1 MKIWNGI
8 ESYPATA
15 SRVVATIG
23 NYDGVHLG
31 HQAIVRSVVEA
42 ARRVE
47 RASVLITFEP
57 HPLTIVAAERR
68 PRLIQTR
75 RQKLERLEAMGLDV
89 VLILRFDAELASL
102 SGEEFF
108 SQVVCGPIGFEAIHV
123 GSNFRFGKGRGGD
136 VELLRALGI
145 RHGFAVVAVSPVSIE
160 RGVVSSSAV
169 RKAVEDGDVGLAME
183 MLGRPFALVGEVVEG
198 EGRGRTLEFP
208 TANLDTDNELLP
220 RRGVYVTETVALATR
235 QASVT
240 NVGIRPT
247 YGGGAMTVE
256 SHLLDYD
263 GDLYGESIEVRFLAR
278 LRNERKFSGPQ
289 ELADQ
294 IARDRAAAAAYFENL
309 PLATR

>member
-8 ESYPATA
+8 ENYPTSATP
-15 SRVVATIG
+15 VVGTIG

-31 HQAIVRSVVEA
+31 HQAILRSVVDA
-42 ARRVE
+42 ARRAA
-47 RASVLITFEP
+47 RASVLVTFEP
-57 HPLTIVAAERR
+57 HPLTVVAPERK

-75 RQKLERLEAMGLDV
+75 RQKLERLEVNGLDA

-108 SQVVCGPIGFEAIHV
+108 SQVLCGPIRFEAIHV
-123 GSNFRFGKGRGGD
+123 GSNFRFGRRREGD
-136 VELLRALGI
+136 VELLRALGA
-145 RHGFAVVAVSPVSIE
+145 RHGFGVVAVSPVTLE

-169 RKAVEDGDVGLAME
+169 RKAIEDGEVGLAAE
-183 MLGRPFALVGEVVEG
+183 MLGRPFAVVGEVVEG
-198 EGRGRTLEFP
+198 DGRGRALEFP
-208 TANLDTDNELLP
+208 TANLDSDNELVP
-220 RRGVYVTETVALATR
+220 RRGVYVTETVVLATR

-247 YGGGAMTVE
+247 FGAGTLTVE
-256 SHLLDYD
+256 THLLDFD

-278 LRNERKFSGPQ
+278 LRDERKFSGPQ

>member
-8 ESYPATA
+8 ESYPETA
-15 SRVVATIG
+15 ERVVATIG

-31 HQAIVRSVVEA
+31 HQTILRSAVQA
-42 ARRVE
+42 ARRAE
-47 RASVLITFEP
+47 RASVLLTFEP
-57 HPLTIVAAERR
+57 HPLTVVAAERR

-75 RQKLERLEAMGLDV
+75 RQKLERLEAMGLDA
-89 VLILRFDAELASL
+89 VLILRFDAELAAL

-108 SQVVCGPIGFEAIHV
+108 AQVLCGPIEFEAIHV
-123 GSNFRFGKGRGGD
+123 GSNFRFGRGRGGD
-136 VELLRALGI
+136 VDLLRALGK
-145 RHGFAVVAVSPVSIE
+145 RHGFAVVAVPPVGLE
-160 RGVVSSSAV
+160 QGVVSSSAV
-169 RKAVEDGDVGLAME
+169 RKAIEDGDVALATE
-183 MLGRPFALVGEVVEG
+183 MLGRPFALVGEVVQG
-198 EGRGRTLEFP
+198 EGRGRALEFP

-235 QASVT
+235 HVSVT

-278 LRNERKFSGPQ
+278 IRDERKFSGPR